1 MWLERT
7 LLQGKARFVNVDI
20 MNDDSYL
27 RYLGPSDVWFY
38 ML

>member
-1 MWLERT
+1 MRLERT
-7 LLQGKARFVNVDI
+7 LLQGKARYENVNI
-20 MNDDSYL
+20 MNDESYL